1 MWHRGGRRGGPIHG
15 AVPSCEPPERGT
27 AAPTSV
33 GDVTET
39 FTVPAR
45 FCGPPE
51 SGNGGWTSGH
61 LAELVGTSAE
71 LPAVSVRLRTP
82 PPLDRPLAVRRGDG
96 GVVEVVDGELVVA
109 SAQPAAAL
117 PRTGLPVPV
126 PFTQAQAVADSYAG
140 WHDHPFPTCFSC
152 GTARQAGE
160 ALCLRPGALPGRE
173 GVHAAAWVPTEATP
187 EIVWAALDCP
197 GAWALG
203 VGGRPMV
210 LGTMTAEVDSL
221 PAVGEEHVVMAW
233 ARGSE
238 GRKHW
243 CGTALY
249 AADGR
254 LLAHADA
261 TWIAIDPAAIR
272 PLSGESAGPSP
283 TTPRSDS

>member
-1 MWHRGGRRGGPIHG
+1 M
-15 AVPSCEPPERGT
+15 A
-27 AAPTSV
+27 SV
-33 GDVTET
+33 STVSEA
-39 FTVPAR
+39 FTIPAR

-61 LAELVGTSAE
+61 LAALVATSADQ
-71 LPAVSVRLRTP
+71 PAVSVRLRTP
-82 PPLDRPLAVRRGDG
+82 PPLDRALDVRRREGE
-96 GVVEVVDGELVVA
+96 VVEVIDGELVVA
-109 SAQPAAAL
+109 SAQPAPAL
-117 PRTGLPVPV
+117 PRTGLPPAVS
-126 PFTQAQAVADSYAG
+126 FAEAQALADSYAG
-140 WHDHPFPTCFSC
+140 LHDHPFPTCFSC
-152 GTARQAGE
+152 GTEREPGD
-160 ALCLRPGALPGRE
+160 ALCLRPGAVPARE
-173 GVHAAAWVPTEATP
+173 GVHAAAWVPAEATT

-210 LGTMTAEVDSL
+210 LGTMTAEVDRL
-221 PAVGEEHVVMAW
+221 PIVGEEHVVMAW

-249 AADGR
+249 AADGS

-272 PLSGESAGPSP
+272 PVTDHVRS
-283 TTPRSDS
+283 TP

>member
-1 MWHRGGRRGGPIHG
+1 LASVG
-15 AVPSCEPPERGT
+15 AVS
-27 AAPTSV
+27 
-33 GDVTET
+33 ET
-39 FTVPAR
+39 FTIPAR

-61 LAELVGTSAE
+61 LAALVATTPDR
-71 LPAVSVRLRTP
+71 PAVSVRLRTP
-82 PPLDRPLAVRRGDG
+82 PPLDRALQVRRVDAA
-96 GVVEVVDGELVVA
+96 VVEVVDGDVVVA
-109 SAQPAAAL
+109 SAQPASAL
-117 PRTGLPVPV
+117 ATTGLPEPV
-126 PFTQAQAVADSYAG
+126 TFAEAQAVASSYAG
-140 WHDHPFPTCFSC
+140 LHDHPFPTCFSC
-152 GTARQAGE
+152 GTERDPGD
-160 ALCLRPGALPGRE
+160 ALCLRPGPLPGPE
-173 GVHAAAWVPTEATP
+173 AVHAAAWVPTEVSP
-187 EIVWAALDCP
+187 EVVWAALDCP

-210 LGTMTAEVDSL
+210 LGTMTAEVDRL

-249 AADGR
+249 AADGA

-272 PLSGESAGPSP
+272 PVTDTS
-283 TTPRSDS
+283 RSDS